1 MYGLGNA
8 PTLAQRAPPTMKNP
22 HAFLIST
29 AAGLTAGCAAA
40 ALALAPV
47 DSNRAASPAGFLWFG
62 TMAAAAG
69 ALTLATA
76 ADAIGT
82 SRRPQ
87 QRHQRRA

>member
-1 MYGLGNA
+1 
-8 PTLAQRAPPTMKNP
+8 MKNP

-29 AAGLTAGCAAA
+29 AAALTAGCAVA
-40 ALALAPV
+40 ALAMAPV
-47 DSNRAASPAGFLWFG
+47 DSNRAGSAAGFLWFG

-76 ADAIGT
+76 ADAI
-82 SRRPQ
+82 SASRPQ